1 MNSPIVTSSA
11 RSLGSTS
18 DYTVLGP
25 MGAEAIP
32 FGPTYKLSSSWRK
45 FIHTSTQRPASQAA
59 VTFVILFRIGTERTT
74 TERSIVLKSTP
85 TPRDPLSGPLFQ
97 VAGMF
102 AIGEPGWADK
112 HDEYLAETYLEN
124 HADSK

>member
-1 MNSPIVTSSA
+1 
-11 RSLGSTS
+11 
-18 DYTVLGP
+18 

-45 FIHTSTQRPASQAA
+45 FIHTSTQRPASEATM
-59 VTFVILFRIGTERTT
+59 TFVIITTERTT
-74 TERSIVLKSTP
+74 TEGSIVLKPKP
-85 TPRDPLSGPLFQ
+85 TPRDLLSGPLFQ
-97 VAGMF
+97 VAGIF
-102 AIGEPGWADK
+102 AISEPGWADK